1 MGLSKLKK
9 GGLER
14 AGRTGSPC
22 CRIYVQSAL
31 YLEIHL
37 PGRVMQLHRIQLPQT
52 NGIDKEKTD
61 VLGEYTY
68 RHINKADHVRV
79 RPLELANAFLPK
91 NVAFNKIFCTRHVT
105 NYEHTVRG

>member
-1 MGLSKLKK
+1 
-9 GGLER
+9 
-14 AGRTGSPC
+14 
-22 CRIYVQSAL
+22 
-31 YLEIHL
+31 
-37 PGRVMQLHRIQLPQT
+37 MQLHRIQLPQA

-79 RPLELANAFLPK
+79 PPLELANAFLP

-105 NYEHTVRG
+105 NHEHTVRG